1 MENMEKKALEMIEE
15 ANKNRTKMAGK
26 LHIEAF
32 VDGEKKEEFDHEC
45 NGFVVMAFT
54 GGKVAI
60 HMHGCCI
67 AKMAAAIYASEELS
81 EAAMLVANRREKE
94 KMKDL
99 LREILKDQEV
109 TEE

>member
-15 ANKNRTKMAGK
+15 ANKNQTKMAGK

-32 VDGEKKEEFDHEC
+32 VDGEKKEERDHEC
-45 NGFVVMAFT
+45 DGFVVMAFM
-54 GGKVAI
+54 GEQVGI
-60 HMHGCCI
+60 QIHGCCI
-67 AKMAAAIYASEELS
+67 AQMAAAIDGHKELS
-81 EAAMLVANRREKE
+81 EAAMLVTNRRAKE

-99 LREILKDQEV
+99 LRGILKDQEG

>member
-15 ANKNRTKMAGK
+15 ANKNQHKMAGK

-32 VDGEKKEEFDHEC
+32 VDGEKKEERDHEC
-45 NGFVVMAFT
+45 DGFVVMAFM
-54 GGKVAI
+54 GEQVGI
-60 HMHGCCI
+60 QIHGCCI
-67 AKMAAAIYASEELS
+67 AQMA
-81 EAAMLVANRREKE
+81 AAMLVANRRAKE

-99 LREILKDQEV
+99 LRGILKDQEG